1 MKIELHTVHSGY
13 DRKTCW
19 VHARPGF
26 IPGKPGTGII
36 TTQKLRLTGD
46 DVFYEINSLRS
57 LDGGRT
63 WSEPAPQS
71 TLARRVVED
80 GIEEGV
86 CDFWPTWHAASGT
99 LLATGHTVRYIND
112 EQQKPPRPRHTAY
125 STYDVEQNIW
135 AEWKKLEIP
144 GNPYP
149 LGEGAGCTQRLDLT
163 DGTILLPIYF
173 NKSIVPGQIFQSHYA
188 VTVLRCS
195 FDGETLQY
203 LDSGDELTVP
213 VLRGLVEPSLAYAA
227 GRYFLTLRNDEAAYI
242 STSED
247 GLHYTEPRKWTFDD
261 GSDLGNY
268 NTQQHWLA
276 HGDDLYLI
284 YTRRGANN
292 DHIVR
297 HRAPL
302 FIAQI
307 DKERLCV
314 LRESEQILIPQRG
327 ARLGNFGV
335 AQVSDSESWV
345 VDTEWMQGSAANPF
359 DPTYCEKW
367 GSDNSIFLAKVTF

>member
-26 IPGKPGTGII
+26 IPGEPGTGII

-57 LDGGRT
+57 TDGGRT
-63 WSEPAPQS
+63 WSEPEPQA

-99 LLATGHTVRYIND
+99 LLGTGHTVRYID
-112 EQQKPPRPRHTAY
+112 DSQQKPPRPRHTAY
-125 STYDVEQNIW
+125 STYDARQNVW
-135 AEWKKLEIP
+135 TEWKKLEIP

-149 LGEGAGCTQRLDLT
+149 FGEGAGCTQRYDME
-163 DGTILLPIYF
+163 DGTILLPVYF

-195 FDGETLQY
+195 FDGQTLQY
-203 LDSGDELTVP
+203 LESGDELTVP
-213 VLRGLVEPSLAYAA
+213 VLRGLCEPSLAYGA
-227 GRYFLTLRNDEAAYI
+227 GRYFLTMRNDEAGYI

-247 GLHYTEPRKWTFDD
+247 GLHYTQPRRWTFDD

-268 NTQQHWLA
+268 NTQQHWLT
-276 HGDDLYLI
+276 HGDELYLI

-292 DHIVR
+292 DRIVR

-302 FIAQI
+302 FIARI

-314 LRESEQILIPQRG
+314 LRETEQVLIPMRG

-335 AQVSDSESWV
+335 AKISDNESWV
-345 VDTEWMQGSAANPF
+345 VDAEWMQGSAANPF
-359 DPTYCEKW
+359 DPTYCEQW
-367 GSDNSIFLAKVTF
+367 GSDNSIFLARVTF